1 MSVNYVKLA
10 AAIAVGVAAGQAM
23 FALGAFGAAWI
34 GAQRAAYEVQQHLE
48 LQADQDRVHRRSTAK
63 AASLSALCREWRKNA
78 SQTPTKTTKARES
91 AACAAYERY
100 IRTGA
105 AD

>member
-1 MSVNYVKLA
+1 MSINYAKLA

-34 GAQRAAYEVQQHLE
+34 GAQRSAYELQQKFDRE
-48 LQADQDRVHRRSTAK
+48 AAQSRADRRSTAK

-78 SQTPTKTTKARES
+78 AQTPTQTTQAREK
-91 AACAAYERY
+91 AACSAYERY
-100 IRTGA
+100 IRTGSA
-105 AD
+105 N